1 MPRLANKERL
11 KMAIK
16 TLAAITIVSIF
27 AIASNSAS
35 AGTTAAQN
43 RMNANYHGTCG
54 QQVTHKHPG
63 MTGAAF
69 KAEYSKCQADTAA
82 GKNYLTD

>member
-1 MPRLANKERL
+1 
-11 KMAIK
+11 MAYRILVV
-16 TLAAITIVSIF
+16 TGVVSMF

-35 AGTTAAQN
+35 AGTAASQN

-69 KAEYSKCQADTAA
+69 KAEYSKCQTDSAA